1 MKYLCQQYILCQN
14 GSCSISN
21 VKGADESWI
30 LYIKGVRPQATIN
43 MQGGANIKKY
53 KTKAKAKKL
62 PPTYRSHRL
71 QVRRAAAPSSV
82 QSTPATGTSEG
93 SFPASLSAIDHAQCH
108 GVSLLQIMQ
117 S

>member
-14 GSCSISN
+14 ESCSISN

-53 KTKAKAKKL
+53 KTKAKKL
-62 PPTYRSHRL
+62 LQTYRSHRL

-93 SFPASLSAIDHAQCH
+93 SFPASLSASITPSAMVCH
-108 GVSLLQIMQ
+108 YCK
-117 S
+117 